1 MKKAVVVAR
10 ILMALP
16 LIVFGLNGLL
26 QFFEPPMDGVPD
38 KAIACLS
45 ALNESGYVFQV
56 KSVIEVLCG
65 ALILTGMFVPF
76 ALVLF
81 APILVN
87 IVAYHLVLDTNVA
100 NGGAAWLL
108 LACELFLAFAY
119 WKSFGCL
126 FEARAKSRYQT

>member
-26 QFFEPPMDGVPD
+26 HFFEPPMDGVPD
-38 KAIACLS
+38 KAIAFMN
-45 ALNESGYVFQV
+45 ALNDSGYLFPV

-65 ALILTGMFVPF
+65 VLILTGMFVPF

>member
-1 MKKAVVVAR
+1 MSTRNSKAS
-10 ILMALP
+10 
-16 LIVFGLNGLL
+16 
-26 QFFEPPMDGVPD
+26 
-38 KAIACLS
+38 CL
-45 ALNESGYVFQV
+45 FPV